1 MHEMSILTNEV
12 DTVLVYA
19 AENNASWVIEV
30 SLVVGDLRDVVTS
43 SWRAAFTS
51 RGIAEGSS
59 YHGQSC
65 SKLQIEIAHGF
76 APIYGDGSRLR
87 APSAAAAVSR

>member
-30 SLVVGDLRDVVTS
+30 SLVVGDL
-43 SWRAAFTS
+43 
-51 RGIAEGSS
+51 
-59 YHGQSC
+59 C
-65 SKLQIEIAHGF
+65 L
-76 APIYGDGSRLR
+76 LR
-87 APSAAAAVSR
+87 ACPMMIPRVADTHSTRCR